1 MNKLSFL
8 SCDRVSQIEWPCQSL
23 AVSMHSKATEITT
36 DFKLN
41 SPLVIDSNTK
51 AVEAEYIM
59 KKAHVKLQL
68 VLDEHS
74 NFIGTL
80 SFNDLNNQEIVKK
93 VARGDVRSELRVA
106 DFMRLK
112 AHLKSIDWATLEQTS
127 IRSLVQTLAN
137 CTEQHILVTDND
149 GNTLRGLI
157 SASDVARALHLDVD
171 LNLPVSF
178 RLVNNAIH
186 ILDKHAA

>member
-1 MNKLSFL
+1 
-8 SCDRVSQIEWPCQSL
+8 
-23 AVSMHSKATEITT
+23 
-36 DFKLN
+36 
-41 SPLVIDSNTK
+41 
-51 AVEAEYIM
+51 
-59 KKAHVKLQL
+59 
-68 VLDEHS
+68 
-74 NFIGTL
+74 
-80 SFNDLNNQEIVKK
+80 
-93 VARGDVRSELRVA
+93 
-106 DFMRLK
+106 MRFK

-127 IRSLVQTLAN
+127 IRSLVQTLAS